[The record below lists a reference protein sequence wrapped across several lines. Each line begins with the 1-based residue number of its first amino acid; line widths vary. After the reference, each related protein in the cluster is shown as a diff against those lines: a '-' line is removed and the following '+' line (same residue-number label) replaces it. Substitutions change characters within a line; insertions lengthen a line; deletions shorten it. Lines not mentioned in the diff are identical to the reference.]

1 MTATPLLHSI
11 LSAATPPARRKGS
24 NQRRPPAWS
33 QDGVERGAACPVKRD
48 RIARSRRELA
58 YLSRE
63 AMKGCGARR
72 GATCRAA
79 HRQSNKARRL
89 R

>member
-1 MTATPLLHSI
+1 MQTASRPRQELDLLTVAMTAAPLLHSI
-11 LSAATPPARRKGS
+11 LSAATPPARRQGN
-24 NQRRPPAWS
+24 NQ
-33 QDGVERGAACPVKRD
+33 
-48 RIARSRRELA
+48 RRELA